1 MWARDRGP
9 HGHPVDGITDR
20 EDLASGQSHS
30 HKTAGIVFAASRFPP
45 MTDIDS
51 VPEFAILQLFEFNFP
66 SSFVSDPNQMCGAQI
81 FKAITIRGGINI
93 LVAYPAKPRPA

>member
-1 MWARDRGP
+1 
-9 HGHPVDGITDR
+9 
-20 EDLASGQSHS
+20 
-30 HKTAGIVFAASRFPP
+30 